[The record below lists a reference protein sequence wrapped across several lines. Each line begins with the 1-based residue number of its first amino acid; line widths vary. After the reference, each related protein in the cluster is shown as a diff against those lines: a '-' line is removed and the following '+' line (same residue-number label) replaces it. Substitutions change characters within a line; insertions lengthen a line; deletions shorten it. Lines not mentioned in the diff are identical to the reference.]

1 MEFRMHTAM
10 RSTVLVIS
18 TIALLVSVHPAG
30 TESYPSRP
38 ITFVVPFAAGGFVDV
53 IARIVGQKVAEEL
66 GQPVIVENRPGAGGN
81 IAHRRVAQAEPD
93 GSTVLAASTSVA
105 INETLY
111 PQRGYSAG
119 DFLALSISTTTPEI
133 IAAPASG
140 AKSLQEFIDQAK
152 SSTAQFGTA
161 GAGSA
166 SFIVAQYFFTK
177 LAKIPATHIPFQG
190 GAPAIN
196 AAIGAQIPLVAAA
209 MAGGV
214 VQPIK
219 DGRLRGL
226 AVASEKRNPLVPEVP
241 TYIESGYPGFT
252 ADAWAGFFV
261 PSKTPHEAAQKLNTA
276 INHALSDR
284 QVQARLEPLGF
295 TVIHQDLQTAN
306 QRFRSDIQMWRTR
319 VDAIGFKIQ

>member
-1 MEFRMHTAM
+1 MGIVR
-10 RSTVLVIS
+10 RSALLGFII
-18 TIALLVSVHPAG
+18 IALLASLHPG
-30 TESYPSRP
+30 RTETYPSRP
-38 ITFVVPFAAGGFVDV
+38 ITFVVPFAPGGFVDV
-53 IARIVGQKVAEEL
+53 IARLIGQKVSEEL
-66 GQPVIVENRPGAGGN
+66 GQPVIVENRPGVGGN
-81 IAHRRVAQAEPD
+81 IAHRRVAQGEPD
-93 GSTVLAASTSVA
+93 GYTVLAASTSLA

-111 PQRGYSAG
+111 PQRGYSAD
-119 DFLALSISTTTPEI
+119 DFLALSISATTPEI

-140 AKSLQEFIDQAK
+140 AKSLQDFIDQSK
-152 SSTAQFGTA
+152 SSGAQFGTA

-196 AAIGAQIPLVAAA
+196 AAMGAQIPLVAAA

-214 VQPIK
+214 VQPIR

-241 TYIESGYPGFT
+241 TYIESGYSGFT
-252 ADAWAGFFV
+252 ADAWAGFFA
-261 PSKTPHEAAQKLNTA
+261 PAKTAHEIAQKLNTA

-284 QVQARLEPLGF
+284 EVQARLEPLGF
-295 TVIHQDLQTAN
+295 TIMQQDLKTAN
-306 QRFRSDIQMWRTR
+306 QRFRSDIESWRTR

>member
-1 MEFRMHTAM
+1 MG
-10 RSTVLVIS
+10 LIS
-18 TIALLVSVHPAG
+18 RGAVVAFAIATLLVSVHPG
-30 TESYPSRP
+30 HTETYPSRP
-38 ITFVVPFAAGGFVDV
+38 ITVVVPFAAGGFVDV
-53 IARIVGQKVAEEL
+53 IARLVGQKVSEEL

-81 IAHRRVAQAEPD
+81 IAHRRVAQSEPD
-93 GSTVLAASTSVA
+93 GYTILAASTSLA
-105 INETLY
+105 INESLY
-111 PQRGYSAG
+111 PQRGYSAD
-119 DFLALSISTTTPEI
+119 DFLALSIAATTPEI

-140 AKSLQEFIDQAK
+140 AKSLQDFIDRSK
-152 SSTAQFGTA
+152 HSSAQFGTA

-196 AAIGAQIPLVAAA
+196 AAMGAQIPLVAAA

-214 VQPIK
+214 VQPIR

-241 TYIESGYPGFT
+241 TYIENGYAGFT

-261 PSKTPHEAAQKLNTA
+261 PAKTPREAAQKLNSA

-284 QVQARLEPLGF
+284 EVQARLEPLGF
-295 TVIHQDLQTAN
+295 TVIHQDLQTADR
-306 QRFRSDIQMWRTR
+306 RFRSDIESWRTR
-319 VDAIGFKIQ
+319 VDAIGLKIQ

>member
-1 MEFRMHTAM
+1 MDIVRRSAVLGFAITA
-10 RSTVLVIS
+10 LLIS
-18 TIALLVSVHPAG
+18 THPG
-30 TESYPSRP
+30 RTQTYPSRS

-53 IARIVGQKVAEEL
+53 IARLVGQKVSEEL

-93 GSTVLAASTSVA
+93 GYTVLAASTSLA
-105 INETLY
+105 INESLY
-111 PQRGYSAG
+111 PQRGYSAD
-119 DFLALSISTTTPEI
+119 DFLALSIAATTPEI
-133 IAAPASG
+133 VAAPASG
-140 AKSLQEFIDQAK
+140 AKSLREFIDQSKNA
-152 SSTAQFGTA
+152 SAQFGTA

-166 SFIVAQYFFTK
+166 SFIVAQYFFTR

-196 AAIGAQIPLVAAA
+196 AAMGAQIPLVAAA

-226 AVASEKRNPLVPEVP
+226 AIASEKRNPLVPEVP

-252 ADAWAGFFV
+252 ADAWAGFFALA
-261 PSKTPHEAAQKLNTA
+261 KTPHEVAQKLNTA

-284 QVQARLEPLGF
+284 EVQARLEPLGF
-295 TVIHQDLQTAN
+295 TVILQDLQTADR
-306 QRFRSDIQMWRTR
+306 RFRSDIERWRTR
-319 VDAIGFKIQ
+319 VDAIGFTIQ